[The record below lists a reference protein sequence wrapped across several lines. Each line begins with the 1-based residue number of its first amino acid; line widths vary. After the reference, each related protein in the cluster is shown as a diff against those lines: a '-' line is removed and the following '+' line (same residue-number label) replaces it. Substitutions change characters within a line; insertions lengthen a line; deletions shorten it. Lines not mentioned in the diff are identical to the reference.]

1 MKDGGATHELYRRR
15 HDIKGSSDR
24 AFGVVFA
31 VFFTIVGLW
40 PLTAGLGAT
49 DRLNWWGFGVAAV
62 VLAAA
67 LACPAVLGPANRL
80 WFRFG
85 QLLHRVVSPLVM
97 AVLFFVV
104 LTPFAVVM
112 RLAGRDPMRR
122 VFDSEA
128 ASYWIAREPGP
139 TPDSMKNQF

>member
-1 MKDGGATHELYRRR
+1 MKDSDVTHELYHRR
-15 HDIKGSSDR
+15 HDVKGSSDR

-31 VFFTIVGLW
+31 MFFTIVGLW
-40 PLTAGLGAT
+40 PLTAGFDT
-49 DRLNWWGFGVAAV
+49 IDRLNWWGFAVAAV
-62 VLAAA
+62 ILAVA
-67 LACPAVLGPANRL
+67 LARPAVLGPANRL

-85 QLLHRVVSPLVM
+85 QLLHRVISPVVM

-122 VFDSEA
+122 AFDGEA
-128 ASYWIAREPGP
+128 ASYWITREPGP